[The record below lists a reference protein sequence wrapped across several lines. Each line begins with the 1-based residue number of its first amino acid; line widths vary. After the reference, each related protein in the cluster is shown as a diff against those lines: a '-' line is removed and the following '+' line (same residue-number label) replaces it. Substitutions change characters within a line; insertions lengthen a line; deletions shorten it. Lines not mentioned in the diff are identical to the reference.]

1 MYIQLLL
8 NSSFSTKVNAK
19 YHLTFGY
26 LLMTQTMQTDNLT
39 QHWQTLWLNVN
50 LATMTEAGTGY
61 GEITQAAL
69 AISDGKIVWLGK
81 EADLPTYDKNEL
93 EVING
98 EEKWLSPGLID
109 CHTHL
114 VYGGHRANEFEMRL
128 QGKSYQEIAEA
139 GGGIVSTVKAT
150 RAASEAELLAS
161 ALPRLTALHQ
171 QGVTTVEIKSGY
183 GLDVINEVKM
193 LKVAGELAQALPV
206 TIKRTFL
213 GAHALPLEF
222 KNNSDGYI
230 DLVCEQMMPVIAAQ
244 KLADTVDVFCENI
257 GFNLTQ
263 TERVFAAAK
272 EHGLDLKV
280 HAEQLS
286 DLGGTELAAKYQALS
301 SDHVEFLSEAGV
313 QAMSAA
319 NMTAVLLPGAF
330 YFLRET
336 QLPPIELLRK
346 HGVAMAIATDV
357 NPGSSPICSI
367 QLMLN
372 MACTLFRLTP
382 SEALAGVTCNAA
394 KALGLHK
401 NKGQLSVGF
410 DADIAVWNISQPAE
424 LCYQFGVNPLSA
436 LIQNGKQVI

>member
-1 MYIQLLL
+1 MTNTAQAS
-8 NSSFSTKVNAK
+8 NS
-19 YHLTFGY
+19 
-26 LLMTQTMQTDNLT
+26 T
-39 QHWQTLWLNVN
+39 QHWQTLWLHVN
-50 LATMTEAGTGY
+50 LATMSNGGENY
-61 GEITQAAL
+61 GEITAAAL

-81 EADLPTYDKNEL
+81 QTDLPSYDKNQ
-93 EVING
+93 VNIIDG
-98 EEKWLSPGLID
+98 QGKWLTPGLID

-114 VYGGHRANEFEMRL
+114 VYGGNRANEFEMRL

-150 RAASEAELLAS
+150 REASAAELLKS

-171 QGVTTVEIKSGY
+171 QGVTTIEIKSGY
-183 GLDVINEVKM
+183 GLDLENEVKM
-193 LKVAGELAQALPV
+193 LNVAGELAKQLPV
-206 TIKRTFL
+206 TVKRTFL
-213 GAHALPLEF
+213 GAHALPIEY
-222 KNNSDGYI
+222 KDNPDGYI
-230 DLVCEQMMPVIAAQ
+230 GLVCDDMIPVIAKQ
-244 KLADTVDVFCENI
+244 RLADTVDVFCENI
-257 GFNLTQ
+257 GFNLKQ
-263 TERVFAAAK
+263 TERVFTAAK
-272 EHGLDLKV
+272 QHGLAIKA

-301 SDHVEFLSEAGV
+301 SDHVEFLSETGIK
-313 QAMSAA
+313 AMSAA

-346 HGVAMAIATDV
+346 HGVAMAIATDA

-394 KALGLHK
+394 KALNYSK
-401 NKGQLSVGF
+401 TKGQLAVGF

-436 LIQNGKQVI
+436 LIQNGQQVI